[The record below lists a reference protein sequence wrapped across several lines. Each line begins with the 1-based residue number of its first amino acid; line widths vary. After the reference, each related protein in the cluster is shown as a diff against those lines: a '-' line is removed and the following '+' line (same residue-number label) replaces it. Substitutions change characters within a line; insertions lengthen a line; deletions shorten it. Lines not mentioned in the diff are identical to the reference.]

1 MKIIADLISQSQPSL
16 VAIQSGVLVLF
27 MGSFVFVVLRLFG
40 ATKEKQCEDLG
51 SRMLGE

>member
-1 MKIIADLISQSQPSL
+1 MKIITDLISQAEPSL

-27 MGSFVFVVLRLFG
+27 MGSFVFVVLRLLG
-40 ATKEKQCEDLG
+40 TTKQKQCEDLG